1 MRVGTPPKWANA
13 RTWPS
18 RKADLVLAVVEPD
31 EVAARVH
38 QPHQELPGPTP
49 LTPDLDGDLG
59 ALAPPTAQVAPHQ
72 RHTSPSAST
81 G

>member
-1 MRVGTPPKWANA
+1 MRAHSAKVGERPHVAVEEG
-13 RTWPS
+13 
-18 RKADLVLAVVEPD
+18 DLVLAVVEPD
-31 EVAARVH
+31 EVVARVH
-38 QPHQELPGPTP
+38 QPHQEVPGPTP
-49 LTPDLDGDLG
+49 LTPDLGGDLG